1 MSPHPSTRWQ
11 PDLDRC
17 RQRLAEVLAGEGAT
31 CPEVGATA
39 LLLRGLAGVDRA
51 TWAST
56 SGIDEVEVVRMEAG
70 EWSGLEP

>member
-1 MSPHPSTRWQ
+1 MSPHPSTGWQ

-17 RQRLAEVLAGEGAT
+17 RRRLTDWLASEGAP
-31 CPEVGATA
+31 CPELGATA

-56 SGIDEVEVVRMEAG
+56 SGITELEVLRMETG
-70 EWSGLEP
+70 EWS